1 MSLSLSLARM
11 MRTTLFAA
19 LAVAVV
25 VPTVASAQSAGEII
39 DRMMSEYAERAEGI
53 DNYTIVQETMG
64 MTMNSYFVKE
74 MVDGHPIFRMQNT
87 TMGGMSTG
95 GAQPGN
101 DLDDF
106 YAMAEELKTRASYE
120 GRQSIDGVD
129 VHVLDMGSL
138 EGLGFGETDTED
150 MDFKPKQGTIYID
163 AETYAPRRFEMDG
176 EMTNSE
182 GVHQVSSIVSMDDY
196 REIEGMLFPFR
207 TTVAFDGLGAAIDDE
222 TRAQF
227 EEMKKELEN
236 MPEAQRRMVESMMA
250 DRFPE
255 FEAMMSG
262 ESSGMTIGVTVSEV
276 RVNTGPGGDR

>member
-1 MSLSLSLARM
+1 MTSHTSVARI
-11 MRTTLFAA
+11 MRTALLATVAFAA
-19 LAVAVV
+19 F
-25 VPTVASAQSAGEII
+25 VPAASAQSASEII
-39 DRMMSEYAERAEGI
+39 DRMMSEYAQRAEGI

-74 MVDGHPIFRMQNT
+74 MIDGHPIFRMQNT
-87 TMGGMSTG
+87 TVAGMSTG
-95 GAQPGN
+95 GQPGN

-106 YAMAEELKTRASYE
+106 YAMADELKARASYE
-120 GRQSIDGVD
+120 GRQTIDGVD

-138 EGLGFGETDTED
+138 EGLGFGETDTEE
-150 MDFKPKQGTIYID
+150 MDFKPRRGTIYLD
-163 AETYAPRRFEMDG
+163 VNTYAPRRFEMDG

-182 GVHQVSSIVSMDDY
+182 GVHQVSSVVSLDDY

-207 TTVAFDGLGAAIDDE
+207 TTVSFDGLGPAIDEE

-236 MPEAQRRMVESMMA
+236 MPAAQRRMVESMMA
-250 DRFPE
+250 DRFPD

-262 ESSGMTIGVTVSEV
+262 ESSGMTIGVTVTEV
-276 RVNTGPGGDR
+276 LVNTGPGGA